1 MKKALIST
9 IEPRELGYRVAQVE
23 DLNNIFEVAND
34 LFWVDCADDVIADQF
49 WYDPNTQKIE
59 PMPISIPTILQNRK
73 RCIDVLKE
81 LEWAF
86 LPVMADPNISNPYLA
101 NQQEFINYKNII
113 QTFLDN
119 PKEGNLDWPTMPE
132 PIWQKK

>member
-9 IEPRELGYRVAQVE
+9 IETRESGYRVAQVE

-73 RCIDVLKE
+73 RALNLLE
-81 LEWAF
+81 ETEWAIEPIF
-86 LPVMADPNISNPYLA
+86 ADSNISNPYLT
-101 NQQEFINYKNII
+101 NQQEFIDYQNIVKVYVN
-113 QTFLDN
+113 N
-119 PKEGNLDWPTMPE
+119 PQEGNLDWPTMPE